1 MKEEKLK
8 DLASLFEAVLRTS
21 RKLEDSY
28 NQLKKKFEILE
39 GKLER
44 NRRYLENI
52 LKSIDSGVCAVT
64 LDGLITTFNRKATQ
78 VFGVK
83 EDEVKGKHFGEIFAI
98 DELKSA
104 DAKRIV
110 EFFKGGRKIEFE
122 LGGERRILDISASL
136 VVEEEKE
143 SGAVVVFSDI
153 TQVEKLKEESAKRE
167 KLAIIGQMAASIAH
181 DIKNPLASIELLVP
195 LLDDGSKR
203 EIVDNIMVS
212 IKRIN
217 NIINNTLLFTR
228 TVSYTPE
235 KIFSQELAREIKLE
249 IFTQIRE
256 LEYVEDV
263 ESFEFVSDRNLL
275 KSALVNII
283 SNALDAAKS
292 RVVFRAFRRDKVVFE
307 VIDDGEGIEDINKIF
322 EPFFT
327 KKKNGTGL
335 GLAIVKE
342 AVDIINGKVEV
353 ETSIKGTLF
362 RIIL

>member
-1 MKEEKLK
+1 VKDEKLK
-8 DLASLFEAVLRTS
+8 DIASLFEAVLRTS
-21 RKLEDSY
+21 KKLEDSY
-28 NQLKKKFEILE
+28 NQLKKKFEVLE

-44 NRRYLENI
+44 SRRYLENI

-64 LDGLITTFNRKATQ
+64 LDGYITTFNRKATQ
-78 VFGVK
+78 VFGVR
-83 EDEVKGKHFGEIFAI
+83 EEEIRNKHFGEIFAI

-104 DAKRIV
+104 DARQIV
-110 EFFKGGRKIEFE
+110 EFFRGGRKIEFE
-122 LGGERRILDISASL
+122 LGGERKILDISASL
-136 VVEEEKE
+136 VMEEEKE

-153 TQVEKLKEESAKRE
+153 TQVERLKEESSKRE

-249 IFTQIRE
+249 IFTQIKE
-256 LEYVEDV
+256 LEYVESV

-283 SNALDAAKS
+283 SNALDAARS
-292 RVVFRAFRRDKVVFE
+292 RVEFRAFKRDRVVFE
-307 VIDDGEGIEDINKIF
+307 VVDDGEGIEDVSKVF

-353 ETSIKGTLF
+353 ETSNRGTLF

>member
-21 RKLEDSY
+21 RKLEASY
-28 NQLKKKFEILE
+28 NQLKKKFEVLE

-44 NRRYLENI
+44 NRRYLESI
-52 LKSIDSGVCAVT
+52 LESIDSGVCAVN
-64 LDGLITTFNRKATQ
+64 LNGQITTFNRKASQ

-83 EDEVKGKHFGEIFAI
+83 EVDVKDKHFGEIFAI

-104 DAKRIV
+104 NARQIV
-110 EFFKGGRKIEFE
+110 EFFGGGRKIEFE
-122 LGGERRILDISASL
+122 LRGESRILDISASL

-235 KIFSQELAREIKLE
+235 KILSQELAREIKLE
-249 IFTQIRE
+249 IFTQIRD
-256 LEYVEDV
+256 LEFIEDV
-263 ESFEFVSDRNLL
+263 ERFEFVSDRNLL

-292 RVVFRAFRRDKVVFE
+292 RVLFRAFRREKVIFE
-307 VIDDGEGIEDINKIF
+307 VVDDGEGIEDINKIF

-353 ETSIKGTLF
+353 ESSSRGTLF